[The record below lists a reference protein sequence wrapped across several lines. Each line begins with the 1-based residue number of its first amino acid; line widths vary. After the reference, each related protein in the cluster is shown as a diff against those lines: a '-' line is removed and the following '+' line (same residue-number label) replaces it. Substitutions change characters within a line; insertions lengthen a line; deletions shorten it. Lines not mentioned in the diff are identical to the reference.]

1 MKIEQYIMENGKKME
16 QKDMVEE
23 YKYGQMEVDM
33 KDIGKKIKQMLE
45 VN

>member
-1 MKIEQYIMENGKKME
+1 MKIEQNIMENEKKME

>member
-1 MKIEQYIMENGKKME
+1 MKIEQYIMENEKKME

-23 YKYGQMEVDM
+23 YKYGKMEVDM
-33 KDIGKKIKQMLE
+33 KDIEKKIKQMLE

>member
-16 QKDMVEE
+16 IKDMEE
-23 YKYGQMEVDM
+23 AYKSGQMAVDM
-33 KDIGKKIKQMLE
+33 KDIGKKIKQMSE